1 MSKPPRFAI
10 IALSLCFLVLA
21 GGALVARLSAL
32 DPVRP
37 TMPGTRIGGPFS
49 LVDQDGRTVTN
60 ESWPGQYRL
69 VYFGFTYCPAICP
82 TELQKMATALKA
94 LGPEGAKIQPLFVS
108 VDPERDTSAV
118 LKPYVALFHDRLVGL
133 TGSRAQIDAMLKSWH
148 VYAAKIHPPGATEY
162 TMDHSSF
169 TYLTDPDG
177 MLLALYK
184 NTDTAQAMAE
194 DIRGILTG
202 R

>member
-1 MSKPPRFAI
+1 
-10 IALSLCFLVLA
+10 
-21 GGALVARLSAL
+21 
-32 DPVRP
+32 
-37 TMPGTRIGGPFS
+37 
-49 LVDQDGRTVTN
+49 
-60 ESWPGQYRL
+60 
-69 VYFGFTYCPAICP
+69 
-82 TELQKMATALKA
+82 MATALKA

-108 VDPERDTSAV
+108 VDPERDTPAV
-118 LKPYVALFHDRLVGL
+118 LKPYVALFHERLVGL
-133 TGSRAQIDAMLKSWH
+133 TGPRAQIDAMLKSWH

-184 NTDTAQAMAE
+184 STDTAQAMAE

>member
-1 MSKPPRFAI
+1 VSKPPRFAI